1 MARDDLVYFD
11 QMVDSLRSAIRDGQA
26 GLGDVPGLLKKVLR
40 QGMWRKRV
48 VQGIGRV
55 QTFERFEDFV
65 RTAPLEGLGADLAI
79 VKRLAGGDPELL
91 DLIDQE
97 TVGKQGERTDI
108 VYNIH
113 EVPIEERPSGT
124 SAKQALRRLRNQ
136 RPDLH
141 SQVLAGE
148 KSPHAAMI
156 EAGFRKRSITV
167 PLDVSD
173 AARILARHF
182 DVTELIRALAL
193 VGAEE
198 KAD

>member
-26 GLGDVPGLLKKVLR
+26 GLGDVPGLLKKVLQ

-48 VQGIGRV
+48 VTATGQV

-65 RTAPLEGLGADLAI
+65 GTAPLEGLGANLGI

-91 DLIDQE
+91 DLIDQA
-97 TVGKQGERTDI
+97 TVGKQGERTDLVDI
-108 VYNIH
+108 IH
-113 EVPIEERPSGT
+113 DVPKEERPSGT
-124 SAKQALRRLRNQ
+124 SAQRSLRRLRSS

-141 SQVLAGE
+141 AQVIAGE
-148 KSPHAAMI
+148 KSPHAAMV
-156 EAGFRKRSITV
+156 EAGFRKRTLTV
-167 PLDVSD
+167 PLEVED

-182 DVTELIRALAL
+182 DVAALIDALARH
-193 VGAEE
+193 AEVL
-198 KAD
+198 